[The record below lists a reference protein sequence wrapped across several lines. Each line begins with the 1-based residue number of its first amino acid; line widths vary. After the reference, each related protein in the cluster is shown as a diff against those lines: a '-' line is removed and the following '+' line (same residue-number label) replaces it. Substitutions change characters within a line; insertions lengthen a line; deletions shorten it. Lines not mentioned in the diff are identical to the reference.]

1 MKYRVNYSKVITQ
14 AGYIMNQAEALSK
27 QIQMLYQ
34 MELECR
40 QVWRGEA
47 AEAFIKNI
55 IHLREEMEKTRLQMV
70 NLSSTI
76 KVCADKIQQADSDL
90 ISKAIVL
97 KQGH

>member
-34 MELECR
+34 MELEYR

-47 AEAFIKNI
+47 AEAFIKKLFI
-55 IHLREEMEKTRLQMV
+55 YEKKWKKQDYRWLICHLQLKCAL
-70 NLSSTI
+70 I
-76 KVCADKIQQADSDL
+76 KFSKQIL
-90 ISKAIVL
+90 I
-97 KQGH
+97 

>member
-47 AEAFIKNI
+47 AEAFIKTLFI
-55 IHLREEMEKTRLQMV
+55 YEKKWK
-70 NLSSTI
+70 N
-76 KVCADKIQQADSDL
+76 KITD
-90 ISKAIVL
+90 
-97 KQGH
+97 G

>member
-14 AGYIMNQAEALSK
+14 AGYIMNQTEALSK

-47 AEAFIKNI
+47 AEAFIKK
-55 IHLREEMEKTRLQMV
+55 HYSFTRR
-70 NLSSTI
+70 NG
-76 KVCADKIQQADSDL
+76 KNKITD
-90 ISKAIVL
+90 
-97 KQGH
+97 G